1 MPVCENTSRAL
12 LRLPNSK
19 VYPDQCNQPK
29 LSEKTSC
36 SYFCRD
42 GFMLK
47 RSKVRLFLGDDIW
60 TEEAPENGPTCN
72 VLEEIFHRNVILIIC
87 ARSPQVA
94 FSKRLFARDNGSVL
108 KAKQVLSCSENG
120 SCGEKPHGYLAQCPS
135 LNVPDKGLLKCNE
148 SKIDSTCTLHCFQ
161 FYQLHVAEIMTC
173 RINGIWKEP
182 FTKCI
187 EISRI
192 NKAPILGYE
201 NPNDFPSIE
210 RRVQS
215 KCTCFSEISFGISG
229 EALHNHRSSIV
240 DVEHFKS
247 TFVQPGTRWTCFSE
261 NSSALN
267 IITSTCLNIKRYLAA
282 TRTSLVKSKSMVLQ
296 PYSNCLA
303 EFPNCLNVRVA
314 TFQLFYSKVA
324 MPLHMHLINNSPT
337 LQIVHNNTSSSL
349 RTESHIQVFSWLYD
363 ERNVLRDNGFVL
375 KRSKVLSF
383 FENNIWTE
391 EARECISTVNPMEK
405 IFHDFAMP
413 IICARSPQVA
423 FSKWLFA
430 RSDGLG
436 LKSKQAL
443 SCYENELRGAKPHE
457 CLVKFPRFEDT
468 GIRLNKSSELTR
480 FTLHITLL
488 SILSTSWWINCDL
501 SQ

>member
-1 MPVCENTSRAL
+1 MPVCENTFRAL
-12 LRLPNSK
+12 LRLPNSE

-29 LSEKTSC
+29 LSEETSC
-36 SYFCRD
+36 SYFCHD

-60 TEEAPENGPTCN
+60 TEEAPENGPSFN
-72 VLEEIFHRNVILIIC
+72 VVEEIFHRNVILIIC

-120 SCGEKPHGYLAQCPS
+120 SCGEKPHGYLAQCPF

-192 NKAPILGYE
+192 NKAPIIGYE
-201 NPNDFPSIE
+201 NSNDFPAIE

-229 EALHNHRSSIV
+229 QALHNHPSSIV

-261 NSSALN
+261 NSFALY
-267 IITSTCLNIKRYLAA
+267 IIASTCLNIKRYLAA
-282 TRTSLVKSKSMVLQ
+282 TRTSLVKSKSVVLQ
-296 PYSNCLA
+296 PYSK
-303 EFPNCLNVRVA
+303 CLNVRAA

-324 MPLHMHLINNSPT
+324 MPLHMHLMNNSPT
-337 LQIVHNNTSSSL
+337 LQIVHNNTRSSL
-349 RTESHIQVFSWLYD
+349 LTESHIQVFSWLYD

-391 EARECISTVNPMEK
+391 EARGCISTVNPMEE
-405 IFHDFAMP
+405 IFHDYAMP
-413 IICARSPQVA
+413 ITCARPPQVA
-423 FSKWLFA
+423 FSKWVFA

-436 LKSKQAL
+436 LKSKQVL
-443 SCYENELRGAKPHE
+443 SCYENELRGAKPHK

>member
-12 LRLPNSK
+12 LRLPNSE

-29 LSEKTSC
+29 LFGETSC
-36 SYFCRD
+36 SYFCHD

-72 VLEEIFHRNVILIIC
+72 VLEGISHGFVVPIIC
-87 ARSPQVA
+87 ARSPQVT
-94 FSKRLFARDNGSVL
+94 FSKWLFARDNGLVL

-120 SCGEKPHGYLAQCPS
+120 SCGEKPHGYLAQCS
-135 LNVPDKGLLKCNE
+135 FLNVPDQGLLKCNS
-148 SKIDSTCTLHCFQ
+148 SKIDSTCTLNCFQ
-161 FYQLHVAEIMTC
+161 SYQLHVAE
-173 RINGIWKEP
+173 INGIWKEP

-192 NKAPILGYE
+192 NKAPIIGYE
-201 NPNDFPSIE
+201 NLNDFPALE

-215 KCTCFSEISFGISG
+215 KCTCFSEILFGISG
-229 EALHNHRSSIV
+229 QALHNHPSTIV

-247 TFVQPGTRWTCFSE
+247 TFVQPGTRWTCSE
-261 NSSALN
+261 NSLALY
-267 IITSTCLNIKRYLAA
+267 IITSTCLNTKRYLAA
-282 TRTSLVKSKSMVLQ
+282 TRTSLVKSKSVALQ
-296 PYSNCLA
+296 LYSNCLA
-303 EFPNCLNVRVA
+303 VFPKCLNVRVA

-324 MPLHMHLINNSPT
+324 LPLHMHLINNSPT

-349 RTESHIQVFSWLYD
+349 WTESHIRVFSWLYD
-363 ERNVLRDNGFVL
+363 ERNMLRDNGFVL

-391 EARECISTVNPMEK
+391 EARGCISAFNPVEEN
-405 IFHDFAMP
+405 FHNFAMP

-423 FSKWLFA
+423 FSKRLFA
-430 RSDGLG
+430 RGDRLG
-436 LKSKQAL
+436 LKSKQVL

-468 GIRLNKSSELTR
+468 GIRLNKSSELAR
-480 FTLHITLL
+480 FNVHITLL